1 MPQRNAYDAVVIG
14 SGPNG
19 LAAAITL
26 ARAGKSV
33 VVFEAAETI
42 GGGTRSAELTLP
54 GFVHDV
60 CSAIHPMAVASP
72 FFRELPLAQHG
83 LEWIHPP
90 LCAAHPLDGGRAAFL
105 DRSLD
110 NTCAAL
116 GADGLTWRRL
126 IGSLAQNWPKIED
139 VTTGPFSFFPKHPFA
154 AAAFGINALKS
165 AMSIARS
172 RFATEEARALIAG
185 LAAHSLEPLEAAGT
199 GAAALV
205 FPAVGHVYGWPIP
218 RGGTQKIADALASY
232 LRELGGE
239 IVTGV
244 RIGSRRELPQSRVT
258 LFDTSVPGMLAIAGE
273 ELPASYRASLQKFK
287 QGMGAFKVDWALN
300 APIPWT
306 AAACRAAGTV
316 HVGGT
321 LEEVAASEH
330 DVNLGKIPEKP
341 FVLVAQSSLFDPKR
355 APAGKHTGW
364 AYCHVPANCAV
375 DMTARIEA
383 QIERFAPGFRDTILA
398 RSTRNPAQLEHDNA
412 NLVGGNVTGGAN
424 TLRQL
429 LLRPTWRQYSTPVR
443 GLFLCSASTPPG
455 GGVHGMCGYHAATR
469 ALSALK

>member
-33 VVFEAAETI
+33 VVFEAADTI

-54 GFVHDV
+54 GFIHDV

-72 FFRELPLAQHG
+72 FFRQLPLAQHG

-90 LCAAHPLDGGRAAFL
+90 LCAAHPLDGGRAAIL

-126 IGSLAQNWPKIED
+126 IGSLVNNWPKIED
-139 VTTGPFSFFPKHPFA
+139 VTSGPFSFFPKHPFA

-185 LAAHSLEPLEAAGT
+185 LAAHSLEPLDATGT
-199 GAAALV
+199 GAAAIV
-205 FPAVGHVYGWPIP
+205 FPAVGHIYGWPIP

-258 LFDTSVPGMLAIAGE
+258 LFDTSVPGMLSIAGD
-273 ELPASYRASLQKFK
+273 ELPASYRASLQRFK

-300 APIPWT
+300 APIPWS
-306 AAACRAAGTV
+306 APACRQAGTV

-321 LEEVAASEH
+321 LEEVAASER

-341 FVLVAQSSLFDPKR
+341 FVLVAQSSLFDPTR
-355 APAGKHTGW
+355 APAGQHTGW
-364 AYCHVPANCAV
+364 AYCHVPANSTE
-375 DMTARIEA
+375 DMAARIES
-383 QIERFAPGFRDTILA
+383 QIERFAPGFRNTILA
-398 RSTRNPAQLEHDNA
+398 RSTRNCAQLEHDNA

-429 LLRPTWRQYSTPVR
+429 LLRPTWRQYSTPTK
-443 GLFLCSASTPPG
+443 GLYLCSASTPPG
-455 GGVHGMCGYHAATR
+455 GGVHGMCGHHAATR
-469 ALSALK
+469 ALRVL